1 MKIAIVEDNSID
13 SKTLE
18 EKLRECSLL
27 PNIKL
32 EILSYSSGEDILADW
47 PSNFDIVFLD
57 IQMEGLNG
65 IEVAKKIREF
75 NERVEIIFTT
85 NNPQHSLMG
94 YSVEALDY
102 LIKPV
107 SSQMLERVMARA
119 FRRLGNADREFMTV
133 HNNEGYF
140 VVNLSDIYF
149 IEVKNRKLFIETKN
163 GQVACAKTLQ
173 YLEEH
178 LPKTFFRCHSAF
190 LIKLIRCKIFARA
203 ILHHCRDEDPHQQA
217 QTEGSHQQSDR
228 FDRRA
233 IMNGFS
239 QIIETGF
246 APMFMSLSDM
256 LLLLY
261 LCNGN
266 RNQVRKN

>member
-13 SKTLE
+13 SKALE
-18 EKLRECSLL
+18 EKLREWSLL

-32 EILSYSSGEDILADW
+32 EILSYSSGEDILANW
-47 PSNFDIVFLD
+47 PSNFDIIFLD
-57 IQMEGLNG
+57 IQMAGLNG
-65 IEVAKKIREF
+65 IEVAKKIRES
-75 NERVEIIFTT
+75 NDRVEIIFIT

-119 FRRLGNADREFMTV
+119 FRRLGNADREFLTV

-140 VVNLSDIYF
+140 VLNLSDIYF

-190 LIKLIRCKIFARA
+190 LINLYAVESLQGQYCIIAGMKVPISKHRRKDLI
-203 ILHHCRDEDPHQQA
+203 
-217 QTEGSHQQSDR
+217 S
-228 FDRRA
+228 
-233 IMNGFS
+233 
-239 QIIETGF
+239 
-246 APMFMSLSDM
+246 SLTD
-256 LLLLY
+256 LIGGQL
-261 LCNGN
+261 
-266 RNQVRKN
+266 